1 MMNGSPAPGAVRAV
15 LTGRPADLIK
25 LIIFFDRVTSGDSP
39 AAVLAILHLAAIRI
53 TSESGRGSWVTLT
66 LELEEVTG

>member
-1 MMNGSPAPGAVRAV
+1 MNGSPAPGAVRAV

-25 LIIFFDRVTSGDSP
+25 LIIFFYSGDQRRQPRLRPGHPSP
-39 AAVLAILHLAAIRI
+39 RRHQDHLGIRP
-53 TSESGRGSWVTLT
+53 RLRVTLT